1 MLLVPSTAVFLV
13 LDAAY
18 GPVVCLAAVL
28 GTWRFANRP
37 SIRAAAWLVGGGYSA
52 IQLIVVSNALAE
64 AARAQR
70 VGNDAFTPVLDAASM
85 AVGSL
90 GLALLTLILVLPV
103 ARLARRHAS
112 QVVASV
118 AIWTSE
124 IARGGFGGAV
134 LGSAVYALLPRPESL
149 EPTTPMDSRIVL
161 VVIGAVLGIVV
172 GGLRADAR
180 QRLRGRSN
188 IHEQA

>member
-1 MLLVPSTAVFLV
+1 MLLVPSTAVLLV
-13 LDAAY
+13 LDALY

-37 SIRAAAWLVGGGYSA
+37 SIRAAAWLIGGGYSA
-52 IQLIVVSNALAE
+52 LQLIVVSNALAE

-70 VGNDAFTPVLDAASM
+70 VSNDGLSTVLDAASF
-85 AVGSL
+85 ALGSL
-90 GLALLTLILVLPV
+90 GLALLTLVLVLPV

-112 QVVASV
+112 KVVASV
-118 AIWTSE
+118 AIWSTE

-149 EPTTPMDSRIVL
+149 EPTMSTNSGIV
-161 VVIGAVLGIVV
+161 VVVLGAVLGIVV

-180 QRLRGRSN
+180 HRLRGRSN
-188 IHEQA
+188 THEQA